1 MKTHS
6 YEDMKFLTA
15 CAIIIQKHWRGYKA
29 RTQFINELNMMNH
42 KIQITKNKIANLDPK
57 FWDDAQ
63 SNSILKAD
71 DAMSVKSESALS

>member
-1 MKTHS
+1 
-6 YEDMKFLTA
+6 MKFLTL
-15 CAIIIQKHWRGYKA
+15 CATNIQRHWRGYKA

-42 KIQITKNKIANLDPK
+42 KIQITKNKIANLDPR

-71 DAMSVKSESALS
+71 DA